1 MIEKVNPFLEAISS
15 AGYSTIQEFVDTA
28 KISRAKINYWLNKGP
43 ARIYDS
49 SMGDFR
55 KMCDAMHITVDQ
67 GKMYIANLHHWRNDK
82 NVKIVKP
89 EGLFPTG
96 GDTSKRK
103 KCTHTAEKEPIM
115 YNPLRDWRMHEH
127 MTIQEAASMFGYSD
141 NDWIIWETGVGKI
154 PDDALEI
161 ISNFTDISKEDIRK
175 LYSDN
180 TSEVTLPVSSE
191 VTLPKP
197 GAEYDDETIID
208 VLKDKSVCTWISRAY
223 TRTYQD
229 YTYYYDT
236 LPMNKVFGLTVNDFY
251 NARNIGASKLY
262 KICMCLD
269 EHGLLDKFES
279 PSLRM
284 FYDERKSKLEDRS
297 QTVEIVE
304 VKKPDPAAQTVEY
317 KDTAADPDFDKP
329 KVTITNGT
337 VREEDAAYILKL
349 LYGKVTYD
357 EYEKAQNILK
367 K

>member
-1 MIEKVNPFLEAISS
+1 MIEKVNPFMEAIAA
-15 AGYSTIQEFVDTA
+15 AGYESLSSVAEETGVLPSTLTSWIHG
-28 KISRAKINYWLNKGP
+28 YHP
-43 ARIYDS
+43 RIYPT
-49 SMGDFR
+49 SMGKFR
-55 KMCDAMHITVDQ
+55 KLCDAIGITTET
-67 GKMYIANLHHWRNDK
+67 GEMWLANLHTWKKDK

-89 EGLFPTG
+89 KGRFKIG
-96 GDTSKRK
+96 VYNRK
-103 KCTHTAEKEPIM
+103 CKDSSTETAKKEPIM
-115 YNPLRDWRMHEH
+115 YNPLKDWRMHER

-175 LYSDN
+175 IYSDDN
-180 TSEVTLPVSSE
+180 TSE

-197 GAEYDDETIID
+197 GAEYDNETIID

-236 LPMNKVFGLTVNDFY
+236 LPISKIFGLTVNDFY

-262 KICMCLD
+262 KICTCLD

-297 QTVEIVE
+297 QTVEMVE

-317 KDTAADPDFDKP
+317 KDTAADPDFNKP
-329 KVTITNGT
+329 EVTTVNGT
-337 VREEDAAYILKL
+337 VREEDATYILKL
-349 LYGKVTYD
+349 LYGTVTYE